1 MAQLLTALSANKT
14 VRVLVCNSTDM
25 VQQVHEYHHTSPV
38 VSAALGRLLT
48 AASMMGSLL
57 KNEGEMVTLQIHG
70 DGPIGN
76 MTVTADYKGN
86 VKGYA
91 GNSQVDIPT
100 KPNGKL
106 DVSGAVGQGY
116 LSVVRDNLTT
126 GVPYIGKIPLVS
138 GEIAEDITSY
148 FATSEQTPTVCALG
162 VLVNPDLSIR
172 SAGGILIQLMPDV
185 DDETISVIEK
195 NIEQFASV
203 STLFA
208 EHTVEE
214 ISEMALA
221 GIGEC
226 MHIIQTPAYKCDCS
240 KEKCESMLS
249 SLNKESLTQM
259 IEEDGKA
266 DIVCGFCNRSYHF
279 DKNELVRILSKNKK
293 I

>member
-25 VQQVHEYHHTSPV
+25 VQQVFDYHHTSPV

-57 KNEGEMVTLQIHG
+57 KNDGEIVTLQIRG
-70 DGPIGN
+70 DGPIGSL
-76 MTVTADYKGN
+76 TVTADNKGN

-91 GNSQVDIPT
+91 TNKQVAIPT

-106 DVSGAVGQGY
+106 DVSGAIGQGF
-116 LSVVRDNLTT
+116 LSVVRSNLTT

-162 VLVNPDLSIR
+162 VLVDTDLSIK

-185 DDETISVIEK
+185 DEETISIIEK
-195 NIEQFASV
+195 NIGKFTSV
-203 STLFA
+203 SSLF
-208 EHTVEE
+208 ENHSVEQ
-214 ISEMALA
+214 ISEMALE

-240 KEKCESMLS
+240 KEKCSEILL
-249 SLNKESLTQM
+249 SLNRDALVKM

-266 DIVCGFCNRSYHF
+266 DVVCGFCDRSYHF
-279 DKNELVRILSKNKK
+279 DEKELQEILSKK
-293 I
+293 

>member
-25 VQQVHEYHHTSPV
+25 VQQVYEYHHTSPV

-57 KNEGEMVTLQIHG
+57 KNEGELITLQVHG
-70 DGPIGN
+70 DGPIN
-76 MTVTADYKGN
+76 SMTVTSDYKGN

-91 GNSQVDIPT
+91 ANSQVDIPP
-100 KPNGKL
+100 KSNGKL
-106 DVSGAVGQGY
+106 DVSGAVGSGY

-162 VLVNPDLSIR
+162 VLVNPDFSIR

-185 DDETISVIEK
+185 DEETISIIEK
-195 NIEQFASV
+195 NIEKFSSV
-203 STLFA
+203 STLFT
-208 EHTVEE
+208 EYSVEQ
-214 ISEMALA
+214 ISEMALE

-240 KEKCESMLS
+240 KDKCETMLS
-249 SLNKESLTQM
+249 SLNQESLSQM

-279 DKNELVRILSKNKK
+279 DKDELIKILSKK
-293 I
+293 

>member
-25 VQQVHEYHHTSPV
+25 VQQVRDYHQTSPV

-48 AASMMGSLL
+48 ASSMMGSLL

-70 DGPIGN
+70 DGPIGS
-76 MTVTADYKGN
+76 MTVTADHKGN

-91 GNSQVDIPT
+91 ANSQVDIPT

-106 DVSGAVGQGY
+106 DVSGAVGKGF

-162 VLVNPDLSIR
+162 VLVDTDLSIR

-185 DDETISVIEK
+185 DDETITIIEN
-195 NIEQFASV
+195 NIQKFNSV
-203 STLFA
+203 SSLFA
-208 EHTVEE
+208 DHTVEE
-214 ISEMALA
+214 ISDMALE

-240 KEKCESMLS
+240 EEKCSTMLS
-249 SLNKESLTQM
+249 SLESDVLRQM

-266 DIVCGFCNRSYHF
+266 DIVCGFCNRSYQF
-279 DKNELVRILSKNKK
+279 DKNALIEILSKK
-293 I
+293 

>member
-1 MAQLLTALSANKT
+1 MAQLLTALSTNKT

-25 VQQVHEYHHTSPV
+25 VQQIRNYHNTSPV

-57 KNEGEMVTLQIHG
+57 KNEGELVTLQVHG
-70 DGPIGN
+70 DGPIN
-76 MTVTADYKGN
+76 SMTVTADYVGN

-91 GNSQVDIPT
+91 SNSQIDIPL
-100 KPNGKL
+100 KSNGKL
-106 DVSGAVGQGY
+106 DVSGAVGSGY
-116 LSVVRDNLTT
+116 LSVVRNNLTT

-162 VLVNPDLSIR
+162 VLVNPDLSIA

-185 DDETISVIEK
+185 DDETISIVEK
-195 NIEQFASV
+195 NIKKFNSV

-214 ISEMALA
+214 ISDMALD

-226 MHIIQTPAYKCDCS
+226 MHIVQTPAYKCDCS
-240 KEKCESMLS
+240 KEKCQVMLS
-249 SLNKESLTQM
+249 SLNADALKQM
-259 IEEDGKA
+259 IDEDGKA
-266 DIVCGFCNRSYHF
+266 DIVCGFCNLSYHF
-279 DKNELVRILSKNKK
+279 DKNELVEILSKK
-293 I
+293 

>member
-1 MAQLLTALSANKT
+1 MAQLLTALSANKL
-14 VRVLVCNSTDM
+14 VRVIVCNSTDM
-25 VQQVHEYHHTSPV
+25 VQQVHDYHSTSPV

-57 KNEGEMVTLQIHG
+57 KNEGELLTLQIRG
-70 DGPIGN
+70 DGPIGS
-76 MTVTADYKGN
+76 MTVTADHNGN

-91 GNSQVDIPT
+91 ANSKVDIPT

-106 DVSGAVGQGY
+106 DVSGAVGAGY

-126 GVPYIGKIPLVS
+126 GKPYTGKIPLVS

-185 DDETISVIEK
+185 DDETITIIEK
-195 NIEQFASV
+195 NIEKFSSV
-203 STLFA
+203 SSLFS
-208 EHTVEE
+208 EHSIEE
-214 ISEMALA
+214 ISEMALE

-226 MHIIQTPAYKCDCS
+226 MHFIRTPAYKCDCS
-240 KEKCESMLS
+240 KEKCDAMLS
-249 SLNKESLTQM
+249 SLKPDVLSQM
-259 IEEDGKA
+259 IEEDGQA

-279 DKNELVRILSKNKK
+279 DKNELLKILSKKL
-293 I
+293 

>member
-14 VRVLVCNSTDM
+14 VRVIVCNSTDM
-25 VQQVHEYHHTSPV
+25 VQQVHENHNTTPV

-48 AASMMGSLL
+48 AGSMMGSLL
-57 KNEGEMVTLQIHG
+57 KNEGEILSLQVRG
-70 DGPIGN
+70 DGPIGS
-76 MTVTADYKGN
+76 MTVTADFKGN

-91 GNSQVDIPT
+91 TNSQVDIPT

-106 DVSGAVGQGY
+106 DVSGAVGQGF

-126 GVPYIGKIPLVS
+126 GVPYTGKIPLVS

-162 VLVNPDLSIR
+162 VLVDTDLSIK

-185 DDETISVIEK
+185 DEETISVIEK
-195 NIEQFASV
+195 NIQRFSSV

-214 ISEMALA
+214 ISDMALD

-226 MHIIQTPAYKCDCS
+226 MHFIRTPAYICDCS
-240 KEKCESMLS
+240 KEKCASMLE
-249 SLNKESLTQM
+249 SLNIQSLTKI

-279 DKNELVRILSKNKK
+279 DKNELLDILAKK
-293 I
+293 